1 MTNNFRNVGAARHV
15 LYGFPMRNAI
25 IAAVLLS
32 SSVAAAQAPGQT
44 TSYAA
49 DEELT
54 AARSL
59 RMETVSY
66 RKQVLIV
73 DGLSVAAIVIGPLL
87 AAGDTDAGGSLSLI
101 GLAGYVVG
109 APIVHL
115 SHGRV
120 GAAAASFG
128 LRTALPIA
136 GMMAGFKLGPNDLA
150 CSGSSPAEDGGHG
163 DGGGCSGS
171 ITGAMGGLLLGTIA
185 AVTIDAKYLSNYE
198 RVATTQPTWSA
209 SVQNVKGGGMTF
221 GVNGSF

>member
-1 MTNNFRNVGAARHV
+1 
-15 LYGFPMRNAI
+15 MRTVI
-25 IAAVLLS
+25 IAAILFS

-44 TSYAA
+44 PLYTA

-54 AARSL
+54 VAPAL
-59 RMETVSY
+59 RMEKVSY

-73 DGLSVAAIVIGPLL
+73 DGLSVAAILSGPIL
-87 AAGDTDAGGSLSLI
+87 ASGGSEGGGSVSML
-101 GLAGYVVG
+101 GVAGYVVG

-115 SHGRV
+115 AHGRL

-150 CSGSSPAEDGGHG
+150 CSGSSPSESGGHG
-163 DGGGCSGS
+163 GGGDCSGS
-171 ITGAMGGLLLGTIA
+171 ITGALGGLLLGTVA
-185 AVTIDAKYLSNYE
+185 AVAIDAKYLTSYE
-198 RVATTQPTWSA
+198 RVRTVPTWSA